1 MQKVFILINLNRA
14 WISQFIFLLKNRQE
28 KATLLG
34 FENYAMLSLDSK
46 MAGSPSEV
54 WKMITDLHSK
64 SKLAAEKELINLQV
78 MYWNSFLVLKK
89 AEHDHLLRG
98 WHREY
103 IFLKKSSMG
112 T

>member
-54 WKMITDLHSK
+54 WKMITDLQSK

-89 AEHDHLLRG
+89 AEHDHLFRG
-98 WHREY
+98 QHREY
-103 IFLKKSSMG
+103 IYF
-112 T
+112 

>member
-89 AEHDHLLRG
+89 AEQDHLLRG

-103 IFLKKSSMG
+103 IYF
-112 T
+112 